1 MILARLAMAFVKVLL
16 IACII
21 AGKIVQIGDWS
32 MYGGDKGEFAAT
44 DRMERVEG
52 WAAGLT

>member
-52 WAAGLT
+52 WRQV